1 MRAMASGGRSSV
13 ALAVGREKNSMSA
26 DKVFVD
32 TNVLTYL
39 FDDAEPEKQKLAG
52 ERLRTEQR
60 ERELV
65 VSTQVLQ
72 ELYASLTTGS
82 HPIATAVVAEKAVQH
97 AAGLTVVQVDVPLV
111 LQAITRSREHS
122 LSFWDALIVGAAL
135 AAECNVLLSEDLNDG
150 QLFGKLR
157 VTNPFT

>member
-1 MRAMASGGRSSV
+1 
-13 ALAVGREKNSMSA
+13 MSA

-52 ERLRTEQR
+52 ERLRSEQR
-60 ERELV
+60 QRELV

-72 ELYASLTTGS
+72 ELYASLTKGPQ
-82 HPIATAVVAEKAVQH
+82 PIASAAVAERAVQH
-97 AAGLTVVQVDVPLV
+97 AAGLSVVQVDVPLV
-111 LQAITRSREHS
+111 LQAITRSREQS

-135 AAECNVLLSEDLNDG
+135 GAGCSVLLSEDLNDG
-150 QLFGKLR
+150 QLFEKLR
-157 VTNPFT
+157 VTNPFA